1 VRDGNT
7 CRRAAFECLEAAH
20 ATTNQDL
27 RTQLFVL
34 AGKFLELANFGG
46 SESALRALIDE
57 FNEHQM
63 RCRLLSSGA

>member
-7 CRRAAFECLEAAH
+7 CRRAAFECLKAAQ

-34 AGKFLELANFGG
+34 AGKFFALANFSG
-46 SESALRALIDE
+46 SDSALRVLIDE

-63 RCRLLSSGA
+63 RCRLMSSGA